1 MNQMP
6 MPPALMT
13 LLQQG
18 MQQLQAGRVEEAD
31 QTFRRAWALDEN
43 SPQALYALGLSSYQL
58 QKFGEAESFL
68 NRVIALQPGFFPAF
82 GTLGLVLRAAGRAA
96 DGVRALEHA
105 LTLKPDYAE
114 AAYNLALAYGEAT
127 TPARTARAI
136 ALYQRVLQLRPDFVA
151 ARVNLG
157 NLLRMDKRPQE
168 ALPHVQQAVAAA
180 PQNAEAGLN
189 LTLTLIDL
197 GRYVDAINAGKRLTQ
212 IAPRDYLSWEAL
224 GQAMVLA
231 GDSGG
236 AVVAFGKADQ
246 LHPNDPAL
254 QYDLGVAQIAN
265 GDLDQG
271 RATLD
276 AVERVHPEWI
286 KIWFERDL
294 ALPPLY
300 KNDEALVASRARW
313 IAGIERIEN
322 TLLTSDDWPVS
333 EALTAVSAH
342 AAFYL
347 NYQEVDNTALQLR
360 FARVVERVAQRAYP
374 QFTVPIAPHPPKK
387 RLRVGFISAYLRK
400 HSVGYFFGAW
410 ITALD
415 QSRFESHVWHLGEM
429 RDAVTDKIAAGAA
442 HFHALMA
449 DTEKTAASIRA
460 ADLDVLI
467 HLDIGMH
474 PHAQVLAALRLAPV
488 QCAAYG
494 HPVTTGLST
503 INYYLTADLAEP
515 KDAAQHYCET
525 LVRLPK
531 LGVAYPIPDI
541 SRRSTPNSIA
551 TMAHPFLLCTQRL
564 FKVMPHFDRLAARI
578 AKQLPGCTLAFFA
591 TMSPSMNA
599 TFVARIS
606 AALRAEGVD
615 AARTLRM
622 LPSMTYENFL
632 GTVDAADLVLD
643 TTHFSGG
650 NSSFDTF
657 AVATPIVTL
666 EAPMMRGR
674 QTAAMLT
681 ILGVPELI
689 AKNDDEYVAI
699 AVRYASARAALHS
712 LRERIRAA
720 HPLLFDDVS
729 TVRALEDVLL
739 SLVKVQKP

>member
-1 MNQMP
+1 MS

-18 MQQLQAGRVEEAD
+18 MQQLQAGRVQDAD
-31 QTFRRAWALDEN
+31 QAFRRALALDQN
-43 SPQALYALGLSSYQL
+43 SPQALYALGLSNYQL
-58 QKFGEAESFL
+58 RKLADAESFL
-68 NRVIALQPGFFPAF
+68 NRAIALQPGFFPAF
-82 GTLGLVLRAAGRAA
+82 ATLGLVLRAAGRHV
-96 DGVRALEHA
+96 DGVRALEQA
-105 LTLKPDYAE
+105 LALKPDYAE
-114 AAYNLALAYGEAT
+114 AAYNLALAYSDT
-127 TPARTARAI
+127 TDAGHERAI
-136 ALYQRVLQLRPDFVA
+136 ALYQRVLQLKPDFIA
-151 ARVNLG
+151 ARINLG
-157 NLLRMDKRPQE
+157 NLLRIAKQPQE
-168 ALPHVQQAVAAA
+168 ALPHLQQAVAAA
-180 PQNAEAGLN
+180 PHDAEALLN
-189 LTLTLIDL
+189 LTLTLNDL
-197 GRYVDAINAGKRLTQ
+197 GRYIEAIKTGERLTTM
-212 IAPRDYLSWEAL
+212 APRDYLSWEAL
-224 GQAMVLA
+224 GQAKVLA

-236 AVVAFGKADQ
+236 AVVALGKADK

-265 GDLDQG
+265 GDLEQG
-271 RATLD
+271 RALLD
-276 AVERVHPEWI
+276 AVERAHPEWL

-300 KNDEALVASRARW
+300 KNDEALASSRTRW
-313 IAGIERIEN
+313 IQGLERIEN
-322 TLLTSDDWPVS
+322 KLLSSDDWPVD

-342 AAFYL
+342 SAFYL

-374 QFTVPIAPHPPKK
+374 QFTLPIAPHPPRA
-387 RLRVGFISAYLRK
+387 RLRVGFVSAYLRK

-415 QSRFESHVWHLGEM
+415 QRRFESHVWHIGEM
-429 RDAVTDKIAAGAA
+429 RDALTDKIAAGAT

-449 DTEKTAASIRA
+449 DTEKTAEAIRA
-460 ADLDVLI
+460 AELDVLI

-474 PHAQVLAALRLAPV
+474 PHAQVLASLRLAPV

-503 INYYLTADLAEP
+503 IDYYLTADLAEP
-515 KDAAQHYCET
+515 ADAAQHYRET

-531 LGVAYPIPDI
+531 LGVAYPMPDI
-541 SRRSTPNSIA
+541 SKRSAPNSVA
-551 TMAHPFLLCTQRL
+551 TMAHPLLLCTQRL
-564 FKVMPHFDRLAARI
+564 FKVLPHFDRLAARI

-615 AARTLRM
+615 AERTLRM

-632 GTVDAADLVLD
+632 GTVEAADLVLD

-674 QTAAMLT
+674 QTAAMLK
-681 ILGVPELI
+681 ILEVPELV
-689 AKNDDEYVAI
+689 AKTDDEYVDI
-699 AVRYASARAALHS
+699 AVRFAHDRAALHA
-712 LRERIRAA
+712 LRERIRAG
-720 HPLLFDDVS
+720 HVRLFDDVS
-729 TVRALEDVLL
+729 TVRALEEALL
-739 SLVKVQKP
+739 ALTIKKKP